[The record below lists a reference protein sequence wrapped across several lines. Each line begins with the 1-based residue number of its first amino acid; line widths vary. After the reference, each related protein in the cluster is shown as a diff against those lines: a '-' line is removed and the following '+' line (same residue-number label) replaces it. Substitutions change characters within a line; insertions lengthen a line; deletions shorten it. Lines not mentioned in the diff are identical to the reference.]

1 MKNISKKLF
10 EHIFLVLI
18 VALIGILIGTLIGC
32 FFGVFIAK
40 NSSNYYSILIWLG
53 IAYMIY
59 FSQLIL
65 HEAGH
70 YLFGKFSGYQF
81 VSFRVGNDTWIREN
95 GKLTLKKFKIPGTG
109 GQCLM
114 MPPQKDEKGDIYALY
129 YMGGVFVNFVF
140 SLSGALLYAMS
151 ENENMKIFGF
161 LLCLIAGIATLIN
174 GIPLKVN
181 GMGNDGYNFFL
192 LKKDK
197 IARHSSYIML
207 KANALQTLGVRIK
220 EMPYEWFVLPEQAD
234 LSNTMNATLRIMEG
248 NWFYDNMK
256 FDEAR
261 VCYETLLNQS
271 EYLMDIHKMEL
282 ECAVLF
288 IELIGQKRE
297 EVIHKLYTKK
307 LINYIKKMASF
318 DINKKKLQYV
328 LCLYEKEDNE
338 DREDQLEKIYNE
350 AVKLTKTYPIKA
362 EVKAEMEVFE
372 FLRATKQI
380 FAELE
385 QNERQKE

>member
-1 MKNISKKLF
+1 M
-10 EHIFLVLI
+10 
-18 VALIGILIGTLIGC
+18 
-32 FFGVFIAK
+32 
-40 NSSNYYSILIWLG
+40 IWLI
-53 IAYMIY
+53 IAYSIY

-70 YLFGKFSGYQF
+70 YLFGKLSGYQF
-81 VSFRVGNDTWIREN
+81 VSFRVGNYTWIREN

-114 MPPQKDEKGDIYALY
+114 MPPKKDEKGNIYTLY
-129 YMGGVFVNFVF
+129 HMGGVFVNFIF
-140 SLSGALLYAMS
+140 SLFGGLLYVMS
-151 ENENMKIFGF
+151 GNENIKIFGF
-161 LLCLIAGIATLIN
+161 LLCLIAGTATLMN

-197 IARHSSYIML
+197 IARRSAYIVL
-207 KANALQTLGVRIK
+207 KANGLQTLGVRIK
-220 EMPYEWFVLPEQAD
+220 EMPYEWFVLPESAD

-261 VCYETLLNQS
+261 VCYETLLQHS
-271 EYLMDIHKMEL
+271 ECLMNIHKMEL
-282 ECAVLF
+282 ECEVLF

-307 LINYIKKMASF
+307 LKNYIKKMATF

-328 LCLYEKEDNE
+328 LCLYEKENSE
-338 DREDQLEKIYNE
+338 DREEQLEKIYNE

-380 FAELE
+380 FAQLE
-385 QNERQKE
+385 ETERLKE